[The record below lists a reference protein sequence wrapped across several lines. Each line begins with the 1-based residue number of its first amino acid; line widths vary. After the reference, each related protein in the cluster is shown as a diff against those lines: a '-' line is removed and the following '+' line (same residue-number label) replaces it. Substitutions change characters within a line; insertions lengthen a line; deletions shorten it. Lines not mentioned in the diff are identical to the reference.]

1 MGIGHNPRIIY
12 QLTATA
18 LGLILLGG
26 AFFGSA
32 QIAFADDDDRDK
44 KKNDFKDKKK
54 DIQEKIKIL
63 KELIKKSRD
72 KHNDDDE
79 KKVLVC
85 HIPPGNP
92 QNAHTIRISE
102 NAVQTHLDHGD
113 SLGICD
119 KYGEIQDKKNPKIKI
134 TFPEKKQEIEGP
146 TVMITGTASDD
157 HSGIKKVLVRIDN
170 GQYKE
175 ADFDSNAGTWK
186 FTTGE
191 LDPGKHKVK
200 VKAEDNADNIKR
212 AHDKFVII

>member
-1 MGIGHNPRIIY
+1 MGIGHNPKITN
-12 QLTATA
+12 QLIATT

-32 QIAFADDDDRDK
+32 QIAFADDDD
-44 KKNDFKDKKK
+44 KDKKK
-54 DIQEKIKIL
+54 DIQKKL
-63 KELIKKSRD
+63 KELIKKFRD
-72 KHNDDDE
+72 RHNGDDE

-92 QNAHTIRISE
+92 QNAHNIRISE
-102 NAVQTHLDHGD
+102 NAVQSHLDHGD
-113 SLGICD
+113 FLGICD
-119 KYGEIQDKKNPKIKI
+119 KYGEIRDKKNPKIKI
-134 TFPEKKQEIEGP
+134 TFPEKKQEVDGP
-146 TVMITGTASDD
+146 TVMITGTALDD
-157 HSGIKKVLVRIDN
+157 LSGIKKVLVRIDN

-200 VKAEDNADNIKR
+200 VKAEDNAGNIKR
-212 AHDKFVII
+212 AHVKFVVI

>member
-1 MGIGHNPRIIY
+1 MGIGHNPKMTY
-12 QLTATA
+12 QLIATT

-32 QIAFADDDDRDK
+32 QIAFADDDD
-44 KKNDFKDKKK
+44 KDKKK
-54 DIQEKIKIL
+54 DIQKKL
-63 KELIKKSRD
+63 KELIKKFRD
-72 KHNDDDE
+72 RHNDDE

-92 QNAHTIRISE
+92 QNANNIRISE
-102 NAVQTHLDHGD
+102 NAVQSHLDHGD
-113 SLGICD
+113 FLGICD
-119 KYGEIQDKKNPKIKI
+119 KYGEIRDKKDPKIKI
-134 TFPEKKQEIEGP
+134 TFPEKKQEVEGP

-157 HSGIKKVLVRIDN
+157 LSGIKKVLVRIDN

-212 AHDKFVII
+212 AHVKFVVI